1 MQMGMNSHLLGQEND
16 CTALRL
22 IHEFGWL
29 RAPEIGLLIWGAHT
43 HHVKYGERLLR
54 KLAARHLVIPRPL
67 PAHSGSAFVLS
78 QRGADLLLETT
89 GITARSGKDWGET
102 QAGVWVVPKWWRHD
116 LLAHSFLALLSSQG
130 YTVIPERRLRRE
142 NAVDKLPDG
151 LAIPPDK
158 GDVFWVEIES
168 TRKSGRNMDLMAR
181 ALIKVALGKAP
192 TLSRLKATQ
201 TMVCYADRATD
212 ERGYRLD
219 HRARVVNALQ
229 RHAPDSIAVCLYK
242 LSLKGLAVTDFSG
255 EVVTITPDVVKQRL
269 HQWRALWCD
278 ATENLD
284 GGEECIWQGRL
295 LSVWQ
300 KQNTLWGWQVED
312 TQRVGED
319 GYPLV
324 LEFGEALTR
333 TAAEEALAALPLW
346 GD

>member
-16 CTALRL
+16 RTALRL
-22 IHEFGWL
+22 IHDFGWL
-29 RAPEIGLLIWGAHT
+29 RAPELGLLIWGAHA

-54 KLAARHLVIPRPL
+54 KLDARHLVIPRPL
-67 PAHSGSAFVLS
+67 PAHAGSAFVLS
-78 QRGADLLLETT
+78 QRGAELVLENT
-89 GITARSGKDWGET
+89 GVAARSGKDWGET
-102 QAGVWVVPKWWRHD
+102 QAGVWTAPKWWRHD
-116 LLAHSFLALLSSQG
+116 LLAHSFLARLWSQG
-130 YTVIPERRLRRE
+130 FTVFPERRLRRE

-151 LAIPPDK
+151 IAISPN
-158 GDVFWVEIES
+158 GHHVFWIEIES

-181 ALIKVALGKAP
+181 ALIRVTLGKAP
-192 TLSRLKATQ
+192 TLSGLKAND
-201 TMVCYADRATD
+201 TMVCYADGATD

-219 HRARVVNALQ
+219 HRERVVNALQ
-229 RHAPDSIAVCLYK
+229 RHAPDSIEVCLYK
-242 LSLKGLAVTDFSG
+242 LRLKGLAVADFLG

-300 KQNTLWGWQVED
+300 KQNTLWGWQVEE
-312 TQRVGED
+312 TQRVGQD

-324 LEFGEALTR
+324 LDFGEAHSR
-333 TAAEEALAALPLW
+333 TAAEEALAALALW
-346 GD
+346 D

>member
-16 CTALRL
+16 RTALRL
-22 IHEFGWL
+22 IHDFGWL
-29 RAPEIGLLIWGAHT
+29 RAPELGLLIWGAHA

-54 KLAARHLVIPRPL
+54 KLDARHLVIPRPL
-67 PAHSGSAFVLS
+67 PAHAGSAFVLS
-78 QRGADLLLETT
+78 QRGAELVLENT
-89 GITARSGKDWGET
+89 GVAARSGKDWGET
-102 QAGVWVVPKWWRHD
+102 QAGVWTAPKWWRHD
-116 LLAHSFLALLSSQG
+116 LLAHSFLARLWSQG
-130 YTVIPERRLRRE
+130 FTVFPERRLRRE

-151 LAIPPDK
+151 IAISPN
-158 GDVFWVEIES
+158 GHHVFWIEIES

-181 ALIKVALGKAP
+181 ALIRVTLGKAP
-192 TLSRLKATQ
+192 TLSGLKAND
-201 TMVCYADRATD
+201 TMVCYAEGATD

-219 HRARVVNALQ
+219 HRERVVNALQ
-229 RHAPDSIAVCLYK
+229 RHAPDSIEVCLYK
-242 LSLKGLAVTDFSG
+242 LRLKGLAVADFSG

-300 KQNTLWGWQVED
+300 KQNTLWGWQVEE
-312 TQRVGED
+312 TQRVGQD

-324 LEFGEALTR
+324 LEFGESLTR

-346 GD
+346 D

>member
-22 IHEFGWL
+22 IHDFGWL

-192 TLSRLKATQ
+192 TLSRLKANQ

-229 RHAPDSIAVCLYK
+229 RHAPGSIAVCLYK

-333 TAAEEALAALPLW
+333 TAAEEALAALALW
-346 GD
+346 D